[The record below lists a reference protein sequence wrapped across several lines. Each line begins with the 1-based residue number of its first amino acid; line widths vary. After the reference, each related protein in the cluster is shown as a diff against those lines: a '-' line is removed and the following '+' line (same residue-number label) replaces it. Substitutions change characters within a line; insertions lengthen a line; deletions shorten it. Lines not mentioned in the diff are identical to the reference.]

1 MCSRHPSSDHE
12 TTFPLRARKRC
23 GLGGSTTDKATAG
36 RARMLAALTR
46 SRRTLTSRVSPSWST
61 HSGVTWGVPSART
74 VARCPSAS
82 PSRRSMNSEGIAV
95 GIDRRLTGP
104 SHTFAVPGA
113 EPRPPVPAEKLRV
126 GLMLPTWTTTDVR
139 WSEVLDIAGIAHEV
153 GFDAL
158 YVSDHLLLPGNNAEL
173 KRHAGVD
180 FPDDPDVELEGY
192 MECFTVL
199 AALAVAI
206 PRLALGSFVAS
217 TGYRNPGLMAK
228 MAVTIDDISDGRL
241 VLGLGAGDS
250 EGEHLTFGF
259 PHEQRVGRFEESLQV
274 IKKLFNNEST
284 DFDGVHHQLRGARL
298 LPAGRRR
305 GGPPILIGTLN
316 PRPRMRRLVVQ
327 YAEVW
332 NGWLGYTDAGPE
344 SAASQLGIIDDAC
357 RGHGRDPNTLVALT
371 AVRGAMPASG
381 YVPRPD
387 ERPLAGPPREMA
399 ETLRGHARLGISE
412 VQVALTM
419 GASEGVRAFAPVIE
433 ELRSR

>member
-1 MCSRHPSSDHE
+1 MSP
-12 TTFPLRARKRC
+12 A
-23 GLGGSTTDKATAG
+23 AT
-36 RARMLAALTR
+36 
-46 SRRTLTSRVSPSWST
+46 
-61 HSGVTWGVPSART
+61 
-74 VARCPSAS
+74 
-82 PSRRSMNSEGIAV
+82 
-95 GIDRRLTGP
+95 
-104 SHTFAVPGA
+104 
-113 EPRPPVPAEKLRV
+113 RPPVPADKLRI
-126 GLMLPTWTTTDVR
+126 GLILPTWTTTDVR
-139 WSEVLDIAGIAHEV
+139 WSEVLEIAGTAAAV

-158 YVSDHLLLPGNNAEL
+158 YVSDHLLLPSNNAEL
-173 KRHAGVD
+173 KRRAGVD
-180 FPDDPDVELEGY
+180 FPDDPDIELEGY

-274 IKKLFNNEST
+274 IKKLFNAEST

-316 PRPRMRRLVVQ
+316 PRPRMRRLVVE

-344 SAASQLGIIDDAC
+344 SAATQLGIIDDAC
-357 RGHGRDPNTLVALT
+357 REHGRDPNTLVATT

-419 GASEGVRAFAPVIE
+419 GGSEGVRAFAPVIQ